1 MQRTLKKRVKKC
13 LKLLKGKRLR
23 LMLLLPLSALGGST
37 REGLRPQGAAF
48 PRSARPGC
56 TNVER
61 RSASTGLGGK
71 YSQEGGLL
79 REELSLR
86 GIPWAWSRNLN
97 WDGVRLARCPAA
109 GPRGS
114 GCRTKLC
121 AATPGSLGCGPP
133 SARHRRWQNGLNRP
147 VLKHGP
153 RSLTYVRVLR
163 LKTFGRGVKA
173 SGGTPRGSTFDR
185 SGLL

>member
-1 MQRTLKKRVKKC
+1 
-13 LKLLKGKRLR
+13 
-23 LMLLLPLSALGGST
+23 MLEIAEREALEANVVASVISFGRIDTGGFATARRCFSAF
-37 REGLRPQGAAF
+37 GA
-48 PRSARPGC
+48 SGC

-163 LKTFGRGVKA
+163 
-173 SGGTPRGSTFDR
+173 
-185 SGLL
+185 